1 MSNLSKKLLGA
12 LMIIFTTAAI
22 PGSTALGG
30 NAIPVQTPLMAQ
42 QGGSPEQASQARVQ
56 AYLIKEVR
64 HELVMLPYYNLF
76 DWLEYEV
83 QTDGTVILRGQ
94 VISPTL
100 KADAESAMKRI
111 EGVKQVVNQIE
122 FLPLSPNDDRIR
134 RAVYRAI
141 YNENSPLFRYALQ
154 VVPSI
159 HIIVKNGNVT
169 LKGVVDNQA
178 DSDLTNIKARGV
190 PDVFEVKNELH
201 VEKS

>member
-1 MSNLSKKLLGA
+1 MSNLSKQLLAA
-12 LMIIFTTAAI
+12 LMVISTPAI
-22 PGSTALGG
+22 PGSTALRTL
-30 NAIPVQTPLMAQ
+30 TPQ

-83 QTDGTVILRGQ
+83 QADGTVILRGQ

-100 KADAESAMKRI
+100 KADAESAMRRI

-134 RAVYRAI
+134 RAGYRAI
-141 YNENSPLFRYALQ
+141 YDENSPLFHYALQ

-159 HIIVKNGNVT
+159 HIIVKNGNLT
-169 LKGVVDNQA
+169 LKGVVDSQA
-178 DSDLTNIKARGV
+178 DSDFANIKARGI
-190 PDVFEVKNELH
+190 PDVFEVKNELR
-201 VEKS
+201 VENSYD